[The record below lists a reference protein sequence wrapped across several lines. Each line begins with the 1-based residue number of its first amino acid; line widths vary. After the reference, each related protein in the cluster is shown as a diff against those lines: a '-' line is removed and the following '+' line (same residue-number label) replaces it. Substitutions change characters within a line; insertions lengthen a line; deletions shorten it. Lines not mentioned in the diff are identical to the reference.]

1 MRQLSQLTVEDIIKA
16 IATLPKEQI
25 LEIDNEIHKYI
36 ETAMMMGVAE
46 SAFSEWM
53 DPEEDIYTE
62 DV

>member
-1 MRQLSQLTVEDIIKA
+1 MKQPLQLTVEDIKKA
-16 IATLPKEQI
+16 IARLQKEQI

-36 ETAMMMGVAE
+36 ETAMMMGAAE

-53 DPEEDIYTE
+53 DPEEDIYTD

>member
-1 MRQLSQLTVEDIIKA
+1 MKQPLQLTVEDIKKA
-16 IATLPKEQI
+16 IAKLQKEQI

-36 ETAMMMGVAE
+36 ETAMMMGAAE

-53 DPEEDIYTE
+53 DPEEDIYTD